1 MSVEVSGNVNM
12 TYELSF
18 AGTYG
23 GADTL
28 INDFEFWNFTYS
40 MPYDSEE
47 IPNLV
52 LNVKL
57 I

>member
-1 MSVEVSGNVNM
+1 LSVEVSGNVNM